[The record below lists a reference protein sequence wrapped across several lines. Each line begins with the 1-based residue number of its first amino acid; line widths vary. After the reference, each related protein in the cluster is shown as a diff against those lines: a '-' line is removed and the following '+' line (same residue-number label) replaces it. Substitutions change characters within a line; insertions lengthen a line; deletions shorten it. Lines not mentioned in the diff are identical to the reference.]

1 MFFGFFRVYSMV
13 FSMGFLWAVR
23 RASGPPYDARLA
35 CSSRTRRKGEKVKKE
50 TGTRGPRVL
59 PTGPRALPTRRAFH
73 QMDARRAR
81 SVPARTLAICREG
94 LGGRLRFRSPPPW
107 RIKRARR
114 RRNVFENR
122 VIYPLLHGFLFAGIR
137 RRYATDALF
146 SAHFLHFHCTFSTA
160 SATSAF
166 LLFTHILPYFTP
178 VCQSRCASGLGDGIC
193 FHDAHCGISDWWLNR
208 QAAKKQ
214 TLPL

>member
-1 MFFGFFRVYSMV
+1 
-13 FSMGFLWAVR
+13 
-23 RASGPPYDARLA
+23 
-35 CSSRTRRKGEKVKKE
+35 
-50 TGTRGPRVL
+50 
-59 PTGPRALPTRRAFH
+59 
-73 QMDARRAR
+73 MDARRAR
-81 SVPARTLAICREG
+81 SAPARTLALCREG

-122 VIYPLLHGFLFAGIR
+122 VIYPLLHGFLFADIC

-146 SAHFLHFHCTFSTA
+146 SAHFLHFNCTFSTA
-160 SATSAF
+160 SATSAIF
-166 LLFTHILPYFTP
+166 LFPLILPYFMP

-214 TLPL
+214 TLPLWKPRGRRLIPPGGMRGVRRWELGVGSWEGGVRSGGEDRRCRSGAVRGIGRAGRGGGKC

>member
-1 MFFGFFRVYSMV
+1 MKKGNWNARAARSTNGAARFTNEARVPPN
-13 FSMGFLWAVR
+13 G
-23 RASGPPYDARLA
+23 RAAH
-35 CSSRTRRKGEKVKKE
+35 
-50 TGTRGPRVL
+50 
-59 PTGPRALPTRRAFH
+59 AF
-73 QMDARRAR
+73 RAR
-81 SVPARTLAICREG
+81 SDACAMPRGARR
-94 LGGRLRFRSPPPW
+94 RLLFRSPPW

-122 VIYPLLHGFLFAGIR
+122 VIYPLLHGFLFADIR

-166 LLFTHILPYFTP
+166 FLFPPYLTIFHARLSIALPIRT
-178 VCQSRCASGLGDGIC
+178 GGDGIC